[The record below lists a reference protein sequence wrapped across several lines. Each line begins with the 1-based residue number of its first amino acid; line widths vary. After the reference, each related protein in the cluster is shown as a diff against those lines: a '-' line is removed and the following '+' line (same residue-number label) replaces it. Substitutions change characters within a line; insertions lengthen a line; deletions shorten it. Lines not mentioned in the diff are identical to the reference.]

1 MRDKKYIF
9 DGKATIEA
17 DHINGYLFDGPTI
30 HVRRRAEP
38 LCAIPPMNKGS
49 QPTDGGNLIIEADA
63 IDDFIRREPRAE
75 KFIHQ
80 YVGADEFINGKA
92 RYCLWLVDA
101 TEDDLRLP
109 LIADRIERCRCFR
122 LSSKKA
128 ATRKAAATPSL
139 FTEIRQPSTEYII
152 VPLVSGDRRRYVPMG
167 FMTPDVIVSNL
178 ISVIPDAQLFHFS
191 ILESLV
197 HMAWM
202 RIVAGRLG
210 MSYRYSGTLVY
221 NNFPWVKPTLQEEFR
236 LATQAQLILDIRDD
250 YADEMTLAEMYNPE
264 SMPEELRAAHA
275 ENDRLVMALYGF
287 DRSMTET
294 EVVTQLLFMYE
305 ELSNAR

>member
-1 MRDKKYIF
+1 MGDKKYIF
-9 DGKATIEA
+9 DGKATLEA
-17 DHINGYLFDGPTI
+17 DNINGYLFDGPTI

-109 LIADRIERCRCFR
+109 LIADRIERCRRFR
-122 LSSKKA
+122 LSSK
-128 ATRKAAATPSL
+128 KAAATPSL

-152 VPLVSGDRRRYVPMG
+152 VPRVSGDRRRYVPMG
-167 FMTPDVIVSNL
+167 FMTPDVIVSDAVSL
-178 ISVIPDAQLFHFS
+178 IPDAQLFHFS

-221 NNFPWVKPTLQEEFR
+221 NNFPWVKPTLPEEFR
-236 LATQAQLILDIRDD
+236 LATQAQLILDVRDD
-250 YADEMTLAEMYNPE
+250 HSDEMTLAELYNPE
-264 SMPEELRAAHA
+264 SMPDDLRAAHA
-275 ENDRLVMALYGF
+275 ENDRLVMSLYGF
-287 DRSMTET
+287 DESMTET
-294 EVVTQLLFMYE
+294 DIVTQLLYMYQ
-305 ELSNAR
+305 ELTAAKA